1 MRKLL
6 LVGLLAGLPFLQ
18 TGAKPVRTGD
28 KPVRT
33 GVKPVRTGA
42 EALTTARATQ
52 AQGKYIFCY
61 STPTAPYDVAFSF
74 SWPLQPSQNMTLSTV
89 MGQCVT
95 AALVEAGSQLK
106 PFDAVII
113 QAGQRDLA
121 IKFRDGVP
129 PEQRALATA
138 PRQQGKLVFMFCEPV
153 ADYEVVKTE
162 GVSWYN
168 HAFGGD
174 YYTMG
179 HVQENLLKTA
189 KKNERIEAV
198 LIGETATFISFKK

>member
-1 MRKLL
+1 MQHLL
-6 LVGLLAGLPFLQ
+6 LACLLATFPFLNTAQ
-18 TGAKPVRTGD
+18 NATKT
-28 KPVRT
+28 
-33 GVKPVRTGA
+33 VKTVTKTVKTLKTLESLA
-42 EALTTARATQ
+42 TARVSQ
-52 AQGKYIFCY
+52 AQGKYVFCY
-61 STPTAPYDVAFSF
+61 SQPVAPYDVAFSF
-74 SWPLQPSQNMTLSTV
+74 ATTLQPSESMTLNTV
-89 MGQCVT
+89 VGQCLT
-95 AALVEAGSQLK
+95 SALVEAGAQLK
-106 PFDAVII
+106 PFDAILI

-129 PEQRALATA
+129 NEQRALATA
-138 PRQQGKLVFMFCEPV
+138 PRNQGKLIFMFSEPV

-168 HAFGGD
+168 HAFGGA

>member
-1 MRKLL
+1 MILAYL
-6 LVGLLAGLPFLQ
+6 FAGLSF
-18 TGAKPVRTGD
+18 
-28 KPVRT
+28 
-33 GVKPVRTGA
+33 
-42 EALTTARATQ
+42 LTTAPTAIKPLKPAPKLVKLVKPLESLATARVSQ
-52 AQGKYIFCY
+52 AQGKYVFCY
-61 STPTAPYDVAFSF
+61 SQPVAPYDVAFSF
-74 SWPLQPSQNMTLSTV
+74 ATTLQPSEKMTLSTV
-89 MGQCVT
+89 IGQCLT
-95 AALVEAGSQLK
+95 SAMVEAGSQLK
-106 PFDAVII
+106 PFDAILI

-121 IKFRDGVP
+121 NKFRDGVS

-138 PRQQGKLVFMFCEPV
+138 PRNEGKYVFMFCEPV

-168 HAFGGD
+168 HAFGGAF
-174 YYTMG
+174 YTMG